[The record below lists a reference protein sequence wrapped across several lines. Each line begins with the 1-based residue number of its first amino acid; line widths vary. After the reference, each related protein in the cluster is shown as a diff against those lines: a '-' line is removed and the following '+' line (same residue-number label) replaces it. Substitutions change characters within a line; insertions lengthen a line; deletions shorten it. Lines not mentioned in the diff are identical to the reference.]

1 MLGTAS
7 SASSHDH
14 AAVNSQMA
22 KILESPHFRNSK
34 RSQAL
39 LRFILES
46 ALSGD
51 HAPLKERSIGA
62 AVFGREIS
70 YDTAQDPIVRN
81 AAIEVRKRLA
91 QYYLEPDHAGELRID
106 IPIGSYVPSFRV
118 ESPVAELIQQ
128 TAPAPANA
136 LSWMLA
142 AVVLAV
148 IGSLAAFLWT
158 TRRTPGSE
166 LNAFWDPMF
175 RDAKTIQICIG
186 QPTRLYRFTG
196 PRIEELNRLLGA
208 RSGSDRDTASL
219 SISPA
224 ELTWVAPEYLFL
236 RDALSAFNVASW
248 IQSKG
253 RSYQL
258 TSVAA
263 TNYSQLRRAPLVAI
277 GAFNNQWAM
286 RVNAELRFAF
296 SRRNDG
302 GVLYDSIDDRRNPN
316 AAQWRVAQ
324 PVTGTMTEDYAI
336 VTHVFDP
343 VTENTVISAAGIE
356 TYGTLAA
363 SEFITRPEYVG
374 AALRA
379 APQDWSRKNVQF
391 VLGTK
396 IIDGAPGPPRVLAAH
411 FW

>member
-1 MLGTAS
+1 MF
-7 SASSHDH
+7 HDG
-14 AAVNSQMA
+14 
-22 KILESPHFRNSK
+22 KRIL
-34 RSQAL
+34 
-39 LRFILES
+39 
-46 ALSGD
+46 
-51 HAPLKERSIGA
+51 
-62 AVFGREIS
+62 V
-70 YDTAQDPIVRN
+70 
-81 AAIEVRKRLA
+81 
-91 QYYLEPDHAGELRID
+91 
-106 IPIGSYVPSFRV
+106 
-118 ESPVAELIQQ
+118 
-128 TAPAPANA
+128 
-136 LSWMLA
+136 
-142 AVVLAV
+142 
-148 IGSLAAFLWT
+148 
-158 TRRTPGSE
+158 
-166 LNAFWDPMF
+166 
-175 RDAKTIQICIG
+175 CIG
-186 QPTRLYRFTG
+186 QTTSLYRFTG

-208 RSGSDRDTASL
+208 RSGSDRDTAKL

-236 RDALSAFNVASW
+236 RDALSAFNAASW

-258 TSVAA
+258 TSVTD
-263 TNYSQLRRAPLVAI
+263 TNYSQLRLAPLVVI

-302 GVLYDSIDDRRNPN
+302 GVLYDSIDDRRNPD
-316 AAQWRVAQ
+316 AAQWRVAK

-343 VTENTVISAAGIE
+343 ATENTVISAAGIE

-379 APQDWSRKNVQF
+379 APKDWSRKNVQF